1 MPRAD
6 WNRPALTKID
16 PDKRRILIV
25 VSYHGGPYHGFQSQ
39 SDIISV
45 QNRLNEVLTKL
56 TGETIVVQGSGR
68 TDKGVHALEQYC
80 HFDVSK
86 TCSIPPEKYSQA
98 MATKLEKS
106 IKILLSQEV
115 DDSFHARF
123 TTMAREYKYF
133 IKAEKDFLPFD
144 EGRITSV
151 RKLPPLDLLNEYAAV
166 LEGTHDFTTFAS
178 SRDGS
183 VSKWRDI
190 YTSNWTQVTDIY
202 SKTVYVYTVVGNAFL
217 YHQVRSMVGTM
228 IQDGMNNR
236 TKEVFLKR
244 LEDKNRFSSLTT
256 ADGKGLYLSRI
267 SYDED
272 EYAWFEEK
280 SNE

>member
-16 PDKRRILIV
+16 PDKRRIMII
-25 VSYHGGPYHGFQSQ
+25 VSYDGASYHGFQSQ
-39 SDIISV
+39 NGIVSV
-45 QNRLNEVLTKL
+45 QNRLNEVLSEL
-56 TGETIVVQGSGR
+56 TGENIVVQGSGR

-80 HFDVSK
+80 HFDVLK
-86 TCSIPPEKYSQA
+86 TCSIPASKYARA

-106 IKILLSQEV
+106 IKVIHSEEV
-115 DDSFHARF
+115 TDDFHARF
-123 TTMAREYKYF
+123 TTMAREYNYF

-144 EGRITSV
+144 ENRLTMV
-151 RKLPPLDLLNEYAAV
+151 KRLPSLDLLNEYAKL

-178 SRDGS
+178 ARDGS
-183 VSKWRDI
+183 ESKWRDI
-190 YTSNWTQVTDIY
+190 YTSNWKSVTDIY
-202 SKTVYVYTVVGNAFL
+202 GKTVYVYTVVGNAFL

-228 IQDGMNNR
+228 IQDALEEN

-244 LEDKNRFSSLTT
+244 LEDKNRFSSLKT
-256 ADGKGLYLSRI
+256 ADGKGLYLARI
-267 SYDED
+267 SYDEN

-280 SNE
+280 CNE